1 LPDGIASDIADRGY
15 SIHGGTRMGLA
26 ELKAGM
32 RHAET
37 ITVEDRLTVSR
48 VVTMFT
54 PETEMPPVL
63 ATAYMI
69 GFVEWT
75 CMRLLEPYLEPQH
88 RSLGTQVNFS
98 HSAATPV
105 GMKVTSEVTLEAV
118 EGRRLRFS
126 VVCRDEV
133 EVICEGEHERFVVD
147 IDRFLNGLEKKR
159 GLEGEKPVG
168 V

>member
-1 LPDGIASDIADRGY
+1 MTIAD
-15 SIHGGTRMGLA
+15 
-26 ELKAGM
+26 LKAGM
-32 RHAET
+32 KHAET
-37 ITVEDRLTVSR
+37 ITVEDRLTVTR

-75 CMRLLEPYLEPQH
+75 CMRLLEPYLEPQQ
-88 RSLGTQVNFS
+88 RSLGTLVNLS

-105 GMKVTSEVTLEAV
+105 GMKVTAEVTLEAV
-118 EGRRLRFS
+118 ENRRLRFS

-133 EVICEGEHERFVVD
+133 DVICEGQHERFVVD
-147 IDRFLNGLEKKR
+147 IERFMKGLRKKQGLE
-159 GLEGEKPVG
+159 
-168 V
+168 

>member
-1 LPDGIASDIADRGY
+1 
-15 SIHGGTRMGLA
+15 MGLA

-54 PETEMPPVL
+54 PKTEMPPVL

-75 CMRLLEPYLEPQH
+75 CMRLLEPYLEPQQ
-88 RSLGTQVNFS
+88 RSLGTLVNLS

-105 GMKVTSEVTLEAV
+105 GMKVTAEVTLQAV
-118 EGRRLRFS
+118 EDRRLRFS

-133 EVICEGEHERFVVD
+133 DVICEGEHERFVVD
-147 IDRFLNGLEKKR
+147 IDRFLKGLEKKK
-159 GLEGEKPVG
+159 GLISAKGAQNVG

>member
-1 LPDGIASDIADRGY
+1 MTIAD
-15 SIHGGTRMGLA
+15 
-26 ELKAGM
+26 LKAGM
-32 RHAET
+32 KHAET
-37 ITVEDRLTVSR
+37 ITVEEPLTVTR

-75 CMRLLEPYLEPQH
+75 CMRLLEPYLEPQQ
-88 RSLGTQVNFS
+88 RSLGTLVNLS

-105 GMKVTSEVTLEAV
+105 GMKVTAEVTLEAV
-118 EGRRLRFS
+118 ENRRLRFS

-133 EVICEGEHERFVVD
+133 EVICEGQHERFVVD
-147 IDRFLNGLEKKR
+147 IERFMKGLRKKQGLE
-159 GLEGEKPVG
+159 
-168 V
+168 

>member
-1 LPDGIASDIADRGY
+1 MTIAD
-15 SIHGGTRMGLA
+15 
-26 ELKAGM
+26 LKAGM
-32 RHAET
+32 KHAET
-37 ITVEDRLTVSR
+37 ITVEDRLTVTR

-75 CMRLLEPYLEPQH
+75 CMRLLEPYLEPQQ
-88 RSLGTQVNFS
+88 RSLGTLVNLS

-105 GMKVTSEVTLEAV
+105 GMKVTAEVTLEAV
-118 EGRRLRFS
+118 ENRRLRFS

-133 EVICEGEHERFVVD
+133 DVICEGSHERFVVD
-147 IDRFLNGLEKKR
+147 IERFMKGLRKKQGLE
-159 GLEGEKPVG
+159 
-168 V
+168 

>member
-1 LPDGIASDIADRGY
+1 MA
-15 SIHGGTRMGLA
+15 LA
-26 ELKAGM
+26 ELKVGM

-37 ITVEDRLTVSR
+37 IVVEDRITVNR
-48 VVTMFT
+48 VVGVFAPGTD
-54 PETEMPPVL
+54 MPPVL

-88 RSLGTQVNFS
+88 RSLGTLVNLS

-105 GMKVTSEVTLEAV
+105 GMKVTAEVTLESV
-118 EGRRLRFS
+118 ENRRLRFS

-133 EVICEGEHERFVVD
+133 DVICEGQHERFVVD
-147 IDRFLNGLEKKR
+147 IDRFLKGVEKKQGLERTEGR
-159 GLEGEKPVG
+159 GAG

>member
-1 LPDGIASDIADRGY
+1 MMTIAD
-15 SIHGGTRMGLA
+15 
-26 ELKAGM
+26 LKAGM
-32 RHAET
+32 KHAET
-37 ITVEDRLTVSR
+37 ITVEDRLTVTR

-75 CMRLLEPYLEPQH
+75 CMRLLEPYLEPQQ
-88 RSLGTQVNFS
+88 RSLGTLVNLS

-105 GMKVTSEVTLEAV
+105 GMKVTAEVTLEAV
-118 EGRRLRFS
+118 ENRRLRFS

-133 EVICEGEHERFVVD
+133 DVICEGQHERFVVD
-147 IDRFLNGLEKKR
+147 IERFMKGLRKKQGLE
-159 GLEGEKPVG
+159 
-168 V
+168 

>member
-1 LPDGIASDIADRGY
+1 MAL
-15 SIHGGTRMGLA
+15 T

-48 VVTMFT
+48 VVGEFAPGTD
-54 PETEMPPVL
+54 MPPVL
-63 ATAYMI
+63 ATAYLI

-75 CMRLLEPYLEPQH
+75 CMRLLEPYLEAQH
-88 RSLGTQVNFS
+88 RSLGTQVNLS

-105 GMKVTSEVTLEAV
+105 GMKVTAEVTLESV
-118 EGRRLRFS
+118 ENRRLRFS
-126 VVCRDEV
+126 VRCRDEV
-133 EVICEGEHERFVVD
+133 DVICEGQHERFVVD
-147 IDRFLNGLEKKR
+147 IDRFLKGVEKKNALDSANR
-159 GLEGEKPVG
+159 AKNAG

>member
-1 LPDGIASDIADRGY
+1 MA
-15 SIHGGTRMGLA
+15 LA

-37 ITVEDRLTVSR
+37 ITVEDRLCVSR
-48 VVTMFT
+48 VVGEFAPGTD
-54 PETEMPPVL
+54 MPPVL
-63 ATAYMI
+63 ATAYLI

-88 RSLGTQVNFS
+88 RSLGTLVNLS

-105 GMKVTSEVTLEAV
+105 GMKVTAEVTLEAADD
-118 EGRRLRFS
+118 RRLRFS

-133 EVICEGEHERFVVD
+133 DVISKGEHERFVVD
-147 IDRFLNGLEKKR
+147 IERFLKGLEKKK
-159 GLEGEKPVG
+159 GLDSVKGA
-168 V
+168 

>member
-1 LPDGIASDIADRGY
+1 MA
-15 SIHGGTRMGLA
+15 LA
-26 ELKAGM
+26 ELKVGM

-37 ITVEDRLTVSR
+37 VVVGDRLTVNR
-48 VVTMFT
+48 VVGEFAPGTD
-54 PETEMPPVL
+54 MPPVL

-88 RSLGTQVNFS
+88 RSLGTQVNLS

-105 GMKVTSEVTLEAV
+105 GMKVTAEVTLESV
-118 EGRRLRFS
+118 ENRRLRFS

-133 EVICEGEHERFVVD
+133 DVICEGQHERFVVD
-147 IDRFLNGLEKKR
+147 IDRFLKGVEKKK
-159 GLEGEKPVG
+159 GVEKPDGGAEG